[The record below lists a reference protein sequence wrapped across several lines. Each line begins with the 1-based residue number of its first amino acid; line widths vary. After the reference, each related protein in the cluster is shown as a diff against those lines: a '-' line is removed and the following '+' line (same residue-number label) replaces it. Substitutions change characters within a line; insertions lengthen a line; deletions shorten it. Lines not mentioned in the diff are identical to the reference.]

1 MMYLLTVFYFLTG
14 FVCYLALRNLRH
26 WSDYHKAEVT
36 EVFTEIYRLIIGKP
50 ILGDI
55 KLRYV
60 ALYLAA
66 LLLSA
71 SCFFFF
77 MSFLASILDGSVIT
91 FAQMLG
97 HLTSGAG
104 IMVLWYAVFK
114 KVGKL

>member
-26 WSDYHKAEVT
+26 WSDYHKTEVT
-36 EVFTEIYRLIIGKP
+36 EVFKEVLRLFIGKP

-66 LLLSA
+66 SSLAA

-77 MSFLASILDGSVIT
+77 MSFLTSILDGSVIT

-97 HLTSGAG
+97 HLTSGVG
-104 IMVLWYAVFK
+104 IMLLWYAIFK

>member
-1 MMYLLTVFYFLTG
+1 MMYVLTVFYFLTG

-26 WSDYHKAEVT
+26 WSDYHKT
-36 EVFTEIYRLIIGKP
+36 EVKEVFKELCRLIAGKP

-60 ALYLAA
+60 ALYLSA

-77 MSFLASILDGSVIT
+77 MSFLSTILEGSSIT

-97 HLTSGAG
+97 HITSATG
-104 IMVLWYAVFK
+104 IMTLWYAVFK